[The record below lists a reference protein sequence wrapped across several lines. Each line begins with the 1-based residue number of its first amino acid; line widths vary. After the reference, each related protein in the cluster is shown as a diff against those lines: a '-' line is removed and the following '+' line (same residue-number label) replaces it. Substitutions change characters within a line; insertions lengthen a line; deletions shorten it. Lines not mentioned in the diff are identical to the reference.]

1 MNKILAILLLV
12 AVLVSACAPNTPA
25 APPETQSQPVKAVK
39 TDFVPTDPANVNLAA
54 GKPQLVEFFAFW

>member
-12 AVLVSACAPNTPA
+12 AFLVSACVPNTPA
-25 APPETQSQPVKAVK
+25 ALPETQSQPVKAVK
-39 TDFVPTDPANVNLAA
+39 TDFAATDPARFTLAA